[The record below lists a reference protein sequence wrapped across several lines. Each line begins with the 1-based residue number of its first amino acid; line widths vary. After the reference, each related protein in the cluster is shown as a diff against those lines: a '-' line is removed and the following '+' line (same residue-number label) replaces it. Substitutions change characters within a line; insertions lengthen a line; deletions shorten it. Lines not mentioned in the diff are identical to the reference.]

1 MHEYQSRNSFQNKVA
16 CAHLIKRCTMMMMI
30 MMMMMII
37 INSIPNPNLMNW
49 DGVQPNCTMGLSSKD
64 KFVPS
69 FLQNFAC
76 TSSLSR
82 KVSKVTAAQQCS
94 HSGSGYEFFFIFF
107 FCSVHKTIRVSA
119 SFFFL
124 IFPLFIKI
132 SRGFV
137 MQCRFALQTKLC
149 LNSLSLFGD
158 CLSLISVLFVGRVKW
173 EMTGTTEQQVP
184 PDLR

>member
-1 MHEYQSRNSFQNKVA
+1 MRESQSRNSFQNKVA
-16 CAHLIKRCTMMMMI
+16 CAHLVKRCTI
-30 MMMMMII
+30 IIIII

-49 DGVQPNCTMGLSSKD
+49 DGVEPNCTMGLSSKD
-64 KFVPS
+64 KFGPS

-76 TSSLSR
+76 TSPLSR

-94 HSGSGYEFFFIFF
+94 NSGSGYEFFFCFF
-107 FCSVHKTIRVSA
+107 LARYIKRLVRVTRF
-119 SFFFL
+119 FFFL
-124 IFPLFIKI
+124 IFLLFIQI

-149 LNSLSLFGD
+149 LNSLTLFGD
-158 CLSLISVLFVGRVKW
+158 CLSLISVLFVGRVKR